1 MRRLVCVIR
10 FKETGSNGTIDQEM
24 TTNVQEH
31 HCSTWGE
38 FREVVEMSRGR
49 EGRVLWRGQAD
60 PSWPLASALERRV
73 LRMYGGDKPGASQ
86 VYPYNNRYDGKF
98 ARHYFSGWQEKYARA
113 FKKAS
118 AGMRGQH
125 PPTLEGF
132 ELLALGRH
140 FGLVTRLL
148 DWTERPYIAAF
159 FALHDMLDRTPAES
173 RWTTP
178 VAVYRLQYQPEM
190 LGDLLRLVEP
200 NVDELP
206 RMHRQRGVFT
216 ILESDKYFEIEGF
229 CRDSGRAAMLTR
241 VILSDRA
248 IRDGILDLVEHGIDH
263 GLLFPDLGGAA
274 LAANLAVDLLEG
286 LT

>member
-1 MRRLVCVIR
+1 M
-10 FKETGSNGTIDQEM
+10 E
-24 TTNVQEH
+24 EH
-31 HCSTWGE
+31 NCSTWEE
-38 FREVVEMSRGR
+38 FRKVVEMSRGR
-49 EGRVLWRGQAD
+49 DGRVLWRGQAN
-60 PSWPLASALERRV
+60 PIWPLASAFERRV
-73 LRMYGGDKPGASQ
+73 LRLHGGDQAGASQ
-86 VYPYNNRYDGKF
+86 VHPYGGRYEGKF
-98 ARHYFSGWQEKYARA
+98 PRLYLKDWQAKYARA

-118 AGMRGQH
+118 AGLRGQH
-125 PPTLEGF
+125 PPELGDW

-159 FALHDMLDRTPAES
+159 FALHDMLDRTSEEL
-173 RWTTP
+173 RWRTP
-178 VAVYRLQYQPEM
+178 VAVYRLEYQEEM
-190 LGDLLRLVEP
+190 LRDLLRLVEP

-206 RMHRQRGVFT
+206 RMHRQRSVFT
-216 ILESDKYFEIEGF
+216 VLESDEYFEIEGF
-229 CRDSGRAAMLTR
+229 CRGTGRDAKLTR

-263 GLLFPDLGGAA
+263 GLLIPDLGGAA